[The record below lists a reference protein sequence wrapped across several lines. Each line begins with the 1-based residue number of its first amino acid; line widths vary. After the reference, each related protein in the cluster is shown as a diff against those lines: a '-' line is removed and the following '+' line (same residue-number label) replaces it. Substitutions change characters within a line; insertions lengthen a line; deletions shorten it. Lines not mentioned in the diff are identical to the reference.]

1 MIPKMMKEL
10 NLESKIKNQVHEI
23 LDKNGYFN
31 ETSYVTRAKMAN
43 CRNLRELP
51 EYFFDKDHEP
61 LEHIDQAKKQWSVI
75 LKNLMLQQI
84 RTNRKPFSR

>member
-1 MIPKMMKEL
+1 MMKEL

-43 CRNLRELP
+43 CKNLRELP
-51 EYFFDKDHEP
+51 EYFFDTDHEP
-61 LEHIDQAKKQWSVI
+61 L
-75 LKNLMLQQI
+75 
-84 RTNRKPFSR
+84 